1 MKMDM
6 SKLKKMKMPPAA
18 EAPAEEKPMEEMP
31 EESEPMDL
39 GLDMPMEGEEGEES
53 PAEEGTETVGH
64 DLAEV
69 SDEDL
74 MAEIKARGLSAK
86 MSEPS
91 KMAAKKP
98 APESAPEEM
107 Y

>member
-6 SKLKKMKMPPAA
+6 SKLKKMKMPAAA
-18 EAPAEEKPMEEMP
+18 EAPAEEAPMSEEGAP
-31 EESEPMDL
+31 EEGEPMDL
-39 GLDMPMEGEEGEES
+39 GLDMPMEEAGES
-53 PAEEGTETVGH
+53 PAEEGTETIGH

-74 MAEIKARGLSAK
+74 MAELKARGLSAK
-86 MSEPS
+86 MSSSPAS
-91 KMAAKKP
+91 KKP
-98 APESAPEEM
+98 AAESAPEEM